1 MAIENRVLIGKLNKR
16 KGDMA
21 QSAVTRL
28 QGEAKP
34 AAYWESIQ
42 SRIKAGEA
50 VKVVNK
56 VIQGIE
62 CSPMQADMAW
72 KVINKLLPSIQAI
85 SVEVSHK
92 QAVSI
97 DDLRNRAEA
106 LGVDP
111 ATLLT
116 QAIDSTAEKVDVT
129 QDKLDTPLPR
139 DSEA

>member
-1 MAIENRVLIGKLNKR
+1 
-16 KGDMA
+16 MA
-21 QSAVTRL
+21 QTLRTSGGAV
-28 QGEAKP
+28 KP
-34 AAYWESIQ
+34 LAYWETI
-42 SRIKAGEA
+42 RDRLEAGNA
-50 VKVVNK
+50 VKVVNGAI
-56 VIQGIE
+56 VGDTTLLPSQIE
-62 CSPMQADMAW
+62 IAW

-116 QAIDSTAEKVDVT
+116 QAIDSTAEKVDSV
-129 QDKLDTPLPR
+129 QDQLDTPIPR
-139 DSEA
+139 DVDA

>member
-1 MAIENRVLIGKLNKR
+1 
-16 KGDMA
+16 MA
-21 QSAVTRL
+21 QTLRTSGGAV
-28 QGEAKP
+28 KP
-34 AAYWESIQ
+34 LAYWETI
-42 SRIKAGEA
+42 RDRLEAGNA
-50 VKVVNK
+50 VKVVNGAI
-56 VIQGIE
+56 VGDTTLLPSQIE
-62 CSPMQADMAW
+62 IAW

-116 QAIDSTAEKVDVT
+116 QAIDSTAEKVESV
-129 QDKLDTPLPR
+129 QDKLDTPIPR
-139 DSEA
+139 DVEA